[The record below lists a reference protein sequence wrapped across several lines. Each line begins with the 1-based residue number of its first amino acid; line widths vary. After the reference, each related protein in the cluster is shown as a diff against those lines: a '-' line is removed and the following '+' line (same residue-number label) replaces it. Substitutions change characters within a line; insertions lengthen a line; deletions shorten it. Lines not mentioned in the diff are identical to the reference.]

1 MNHQSRTAGAGV
13 LSAALITTFLCV
25 FVGGALPACAAQPS
39 AAAAAQPSTPATAA
53 ASSPSPSATASSR
66 ATQPSSDAATTTS
79 SYVIGPGDS
88 LQVFVWRNPELS
100 VTVPVRPDGKIST
113 PLVEDMVAVG
123 KTPTQLARDMEGVL
137 SEYIRAPQVN
147 IIVNQAASVFN
158 QVRVI
163 GQVNMPQSV
172 PYREGMT
179 VLDVLLAAGGLTD
192 FAAGNR
198 ARLVRKDENGNETSR
213 RVRLHDLVAE
223 GRMSENFPVQPG
235 DVLIVP
241 ESLF

>member
-13 LSAALITTFLCV
+13 LSAALATV
-25 FVGGALPACAAQPS
+25 FSFVVVGGALPACAAQPS
-39 AAAAAQPSTPATAA
+39 AAAVQPSTPVTAA
-53 ASSPSPSATASSR
+53 ASSPSAPATSAPSA
-66 ATQPSSDAATTTS
+66 ATGSSSDAATTTS
-79 SYVIGPGDS
+79 NYVIGPGDS

-137 SEYIRAPQVN
+137 SEYIRSPQVN

-172 PYREGMT
+172 PFREGMT

-198 ARLVRKDENGNETSR
+198 ARLVRKDENGKETSR

-223 GRMSENFPVQPG
+223 GRMSENFPVRPG